1 MCAAENNS
9 SERRSDSSLRDT
21 IDRIHRDISEIFKR
35 IHTIETEGCLTGRIH
50 TQNIKNEQEERKSMK
65 AEIKE
70 VDNKIDCL
78 KNQQAYWSGGLAVL
92 VIIAP
97 ILVKIFW
104 S

>member
-1 MCAAENNS
+1 MCAAEN

-21 IDRIHRDISEIFKR
+21 IDRIHRDISR
-35 IHTIETEGCLTGRIH
+35 LSDLIHAIETEGCLTGRVH
-50 TQNIKNEQEERKSMK
+50 TQTIKNEQEERKSMK

-78 KNQQAYWSGGLAVL
+78 KNQQAYWSGALAVL
-92 VIIAP
+92 VIITP